1 MNVKTIV
8 GAVLLAGF
16 GYLVVDSFSEQVTGY
31 ETFGEAVQNGKR
43 AHIVGEWLQAQ
54 PTGYDAQAN
63 AFTFFM
69 KDEAGETRQVVYRNP
84 KPANFEDAEKV
95 VVEGHMAGDVFEA
108 EHILVKC
115 PSKYN
120 DAAGDFQPAS
130 FSEEAPTRY

>member
-1 MNVKTIV
+1 MNVKTFV
-8 GAVLLAGF
+8 GAFLLIGF

-31 ETFGEAVQNGKR
+31 ETFGQATENGKR
-43 AHIVGEWLQAQ
+43 AHIVGDWLEEQ

-63 AFTFFM
+63 AFTFYM
-69 KDEAGETRQVVYRNP
+69 TDEAGETRQVVYRNP

-120 DAAGDFQPAS
+120 DAGDFQPAS
-130 FSEEAPTRY
+130 LSGEAPAPY